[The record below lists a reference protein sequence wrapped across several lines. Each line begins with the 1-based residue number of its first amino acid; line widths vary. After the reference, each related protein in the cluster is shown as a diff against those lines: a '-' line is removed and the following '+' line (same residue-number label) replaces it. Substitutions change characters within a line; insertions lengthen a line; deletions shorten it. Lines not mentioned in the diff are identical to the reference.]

1 MLINLR
7 HNFVMAGEV
16 VVTDKAQTLRTT
28 LGSCAAVIAWHPQK
42 KVGGMG
48 HYLLPK
54 TQGHSL
60 RKPDNFYGELAL
72 NNLKF
77 KLVRF
82 APLRSYQF
90 WLTGGGSMLTGEPG
104 SVLGDSGIAQ
114 QNIDMAL
121 EWAELNLLTF
131 KTQSVGGNMCRTVS
145 FCVNQGELSIKSYT
159 L

>member
-1 MLINLR
+1 
-7 HNFVMAGEV
+7 MAGEV

-28 LGSCAAVIAWHPQK
+28 LGSCAAVIAWHPRK

-54 TQGHSL
+54 TQGYQL
-60 RKPDNFYGELAL
+60 KKPDNFYGELAL
-72 NNLKF
+72 NNLRL
-77 KLVRF
+77 KLVHY

-90 WLTGGGSMLTGEPG
+90 WLTGGGSMLTPE
-104 SVLGDSGIAQ
+104 SNSALGDSGIAQ
-114 QNIDMAL
+114 QNIDIAL

-131 KTQSVGGNMCRTVS
+131 KDQSVGGNACRTVS